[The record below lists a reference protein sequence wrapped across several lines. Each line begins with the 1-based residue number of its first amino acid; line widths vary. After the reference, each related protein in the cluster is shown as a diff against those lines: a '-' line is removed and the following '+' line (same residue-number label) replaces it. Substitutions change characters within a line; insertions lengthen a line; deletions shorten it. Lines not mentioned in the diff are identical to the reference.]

1 MKDTKSKLNPPT
13 REEVWE
19 IIRILK
25 NNMSPRKDNI
35 SAEFIQCGEKKLW
48 KEIHAMIGDGKKIK
62 KMPENWRTAIICPM
76 HKNGEKL

>member
-1 MKDTKSKLNPPT
+1 VVWIKGKKQGKDTKSKLNPPT

-35 SAEFIQCGEKKLW
+35 SAEFI
-48 KEIHAMIGDGKKIK
+48 
-62 KMPENWRTAIICPM
+62 
-76 HKNGEKL
+76 